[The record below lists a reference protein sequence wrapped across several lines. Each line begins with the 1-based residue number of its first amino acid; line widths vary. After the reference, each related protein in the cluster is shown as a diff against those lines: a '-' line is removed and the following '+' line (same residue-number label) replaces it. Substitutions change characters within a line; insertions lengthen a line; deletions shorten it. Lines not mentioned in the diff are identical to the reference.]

1 MSIVISASRRTDLAA
16 FFPESLAAALGAERA
31 RVLAPRGKACE
42 VDLRPE
48 NVQTIV
54 LWSKNFTNLIR
65 DRFGLR
71 GLLSKYEQ
79 AYFHFTVTG
88 LGGSFIEPGCPRPD
102 EALAQIPEIVGI
114 AGSPERVSIRFDP
127 VLFWREG
134 GAVRTNLDFFERLA
148 PTAASAGIR
157 AIRFSFAQWYGK
169 ARARARRRGFEFVDP
184 GEEEKRSLAAELVR
198 AAASRGLDLWV
209 CSQGFLSGVPGVR
222 ASSCI
227 DGRRLA
233 ELHPRREPAS
243 VKKDRT
249 QRPDC
254 LCTESRDIGSYSQA
268 CPHGCV
274 YCYANPAD

>member
-16 FFPESLAAALGAERA
+16 FFPAGLASDLREERA
-31 RVLAPRGKACE
+31 RVLAPRGKTCE

-48 NVQTIV
+48 NVHTIV
-54 LWSKNFTNLIR
+54 LWSKNFANLIG

-71 GLLSKYEQ
+71 GLLAKYEQ
-79 AYFHFTVTG
+79 AYFHFTITG
-88 LGGSFIEPGCPRPD
+88 LGGGFIEPGCPRPE
-102 EALAQIPEIVGI
+102 EALAQIPEIVRI

-148 PTAASAGIR
+148 PSAAAAGIR
-157 AIRFSFAQWYGK
+157 TIRFSFAQWYGK

-184 GEEEKRSLAAELVR
+184 GEEEKRSLAAELGRV
-198 AAASRGLDLWV
+198 AADQGFDLWA
-209 CSQGFLSGVPGVR
+209 CSQGFLAGVPGVR
-222 ASSCI
+222 PSSCI
-227 DGRRLA
+227 DGRRLG
-233 ELHPRREPAS
+233 ELHPRREPVS
-243 VKKDRT
+243 SKKDRT

-274 YCYANPAD
+274 YCYADPEE

>member
-1 MSIVISASRRTDLAA
+1 MSIVISASRRTDLTA
-16 FFPESLAAALGAERA
+16 FFPEALAADLREERA
-31 RVLAPRGKACE
+31 RVLAPRGKTCE

-54 LWSKNFTNLIR
+54 LWSKNFTNLIQ

-71 GLLSKYEQ
+71 GLLAKYEQ
-79 AYFHFTVTG
+79 AYFHFTITG
-88 LGGSFIEPGCPRPD
+88 LGGTCIEPGCPRPD
-102 EALAQIPEIVGI
+102 EALAQIPGIVRI

-148 PTAASAGIR
+148 PAAASAGIR

-169 ARARARRRGFEFVDP
+169 ARARALRHGFDFVDP
-184 GEEEKRSLAAELVR
+184 GEAEKRSLAVDLGR
-198 AAASRGLDLWV
+198 AGASRGLDLWA
-209 CSQGFLSGVPGVR
+209 CSQGFLTGVPGIGP
-222 ASSCI
+222 SSCI
-227 DGRRLA
+227 DGRRLG

-243 VKKDRT
+243 SKKDRT

-274 YCYANPAD
+274 YCYANSAE